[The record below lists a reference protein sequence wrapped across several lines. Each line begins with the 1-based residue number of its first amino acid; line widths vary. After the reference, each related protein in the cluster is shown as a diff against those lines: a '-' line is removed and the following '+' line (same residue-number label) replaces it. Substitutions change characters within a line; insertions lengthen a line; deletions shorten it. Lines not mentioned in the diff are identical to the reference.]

1 MSLPER
7 IVFSITRMV
16 LATRTS
22 RNLFA
27 GYCVAL
33 HLVVF
38 LSLYWLGTGD
48 AGSNLGAVAAAGA
61 GPVLASPGEDSTAH
75 GEWKQAGFSD
85 KVS

>member
-61 GPVLASPGEDSTAH
+61 GPALASPGEDSTAH

>member
-33 HLVVF
+33 HVLVVF
-38 LSLYWLGTGD
+38 ALYGWGVADTSQH
-48 AGSNLGAVAAAGA
+48 ASNLGQTMVAAAA
-61 GPVLASPGEDSTAH
+61 GPLAKAVAGADAKH
-75 GEWKQAGFSD
+75 GD
-85 KVS
+85 